1 MDFITRVIVSRSQ
14 LYPWFSHTLWSH
26 AKCKKYDYLAVS
38 ITTLSSE
45 HLAFLSASVGNVF
58 SHRTTLIFTQLK
70 LYDYY
75 YLWKK
80 KSSLVC
86 LRVHSWWILPTN
98 QKRTVSIITV
108 LLKTCDI
115 VAFCSLLEQD
125 TIDSHLNCY
134 LNKISS
140 GCAMSLE

>member
-26 AKCKKYDYLAVS
+26 ANCKKYDYLAVS

-58 SHRTTLIFTQLK
+58 SHRTTLIFTQFK

-75 YLWKK
+75 YLWGKK
-80 KSSLVC
+80 VVWFVYVFIVGEFSQQIRKGQSRLSLSC
-86 LRVHSWWILPTN
+86 R
-98 QKRTVSIITV
+98 
-108 LLKTCDI
+108 KTCDI

-125 TIDSHLNCY
+125 TIDSHLNCC

-140 GCAMSLE
+140 GCAMSPE

>member
-1 MDFITRVIVSRSQ
+1 MNFITRVIVSRSQ

-58 SHRTTLIFTQLK
+58 SHRTTLWFLHSLNCMITII
-70 LYDYY
+70 YG
-75 YLWKK
+75 K